1 MLFAKAFQ
9 DFNLLLKI
17 SAERR
22 KEKNALKGKKRKKKD
37 TTLHDR
43 TAQIWDR
50 KSNDNN

>member
-17 SAERR
+17 PAKRR
-22 KEKNALKGKKRKKKD
+22 KEKKRTKRKKRKKKD
-37 TTLHDR
+37 TTLQDR